1 VTWDPIVREI
11 KALNQRGGRMLSVVD
26 LLDAGTL
33 DLRLAAYL
41 MRVIGGGASIL
52 ACAGPGGTGKTT
64 LMAALLCFLPSNG
77 RIQVVEK
84 AEPLSWYEEQTDP
97 QIPT

>member
-1 VTWDPIVREI
+1 
-11 KALNQRGGRMLSVVD
+11 MLSVVD

-41 MRVIGGGASIL
+41 MRVIGRGASIL

-64 LMAALLCFLPSNG
+64 LMAALLFFLPSNG
-77 RIQVVEK
+77 RIR
-84 AEPLSWYEEQTDP
+84 W
-97 QIPT
+97 